1 MESLSSQ
8 VFKSL
13 SVATSNLQS
22 EIVVQR
28 LENFSKRPNIRPKH
42 LVDCLR
48 DPVHF
53 EFLHRFAK
61 EPIFYFHPALFS
73 NSMTQFNILFDSY
86 RMSHTLTRFFA
97 LDETFDIDGKAFSF

>member
-73 NSMTQFNILFDSY
+73 NSMTQFDILFE
-86 RMSHTLTRFFA
+86 SHT
-97 LDETFDIDGKAFSF
+97 E